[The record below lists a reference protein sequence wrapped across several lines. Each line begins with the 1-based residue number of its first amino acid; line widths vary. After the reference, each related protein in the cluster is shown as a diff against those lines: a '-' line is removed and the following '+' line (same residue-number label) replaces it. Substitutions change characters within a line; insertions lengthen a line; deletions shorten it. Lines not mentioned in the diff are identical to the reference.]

1 MKSKIDIL
9 LPTYKPPTGWDAK
22 ISDAIRNLRQH
33 FSGQEVEISL
43 YLVND
48 GSDISYFSED
58 ALNRIR
64 EAADGRLHFLTYSPN
79 HGKGYALRHGV
90 SHSSGDYLVYTDT
103 DFPFGWETVVLA
115 IEKLQNGADVIMGQ
129 RGVEYVQFLSPMRR
143 FLSKTVRK
151 LNRFLLGLP
160 DELLDAQSGL
170 KGFNA
175 KGREVFLKTTVN
187 TFVFDSEFI
196 LMSWNRGL
204 DIQTVPLRLAPGLKM
219 SRMGLKVM
227 LREGLLFLGVFLRNR
242 IFTRA
247 RRRPEK

>member
-1 MKSKIDIL
+1 MMSKIDIL
-9 LPTYKPPTGWDAK
+9 VPAYKPPKGWDAK
-22 ISDAIRNLRQH
+22 ICDAIQNLRRH
-33 FSGQEVEISL
+33 FSGQDVEL
-43 YLVND
+43 TLHLVND
-48 GSDISYFSED
+48 GSDIAYYDEE
-58 ALNRIR
+58 AMKRIQD
-64 EAADGRLHFLTYSPN
+64 AADGRFHFHTYTPN

-103 DFPFGWETVVLA
+103 DFPFGWETVALA

-129 RGVEYVQFLSPMRR
+129 RGAEYVQSLSPMRR
-143 FLSKTVRK
+143 FLSRTVRK

-170 KGFNA
+170 KGFNS
-175 KGREVFLKTTVN
+175 KGREVFLNTTVN

-227 LREGLLFLGVFLRNR
+227 IREGLLFFGVFLKNR

-247 RRRPEK
+247 GRRPER